1 MLGCWQQRRLGAQV
15 GKEQETPEHLGSLG
29 RQHHGNLGNLG
40 RQHLGNLG
48 KQHLGILGKQHLGKE
63 PLSKDHL
70 TNCTW
75 PEPNLSA
82 VAID

>member
-15 GKEQETPEHLGSLG
+15 SKEQETLEHLD
-29 RQHHGNLGNLG
+29 
-40 RQHLGNLG
+40 NLG
-48 KQHLGILGKQHLGKE
+48 KQHLGNLGKE

>member
-1 MLGCWQQRRLGAQV
+1 MLGCWQKRRLRAQV
-15 GKEQETPEHLGSLG
+15 GKEQETPE
-29 RQHHGNLGNLG
+29 
-40 RQHLGNLG
+40 HLGNLG

-75 PEPNLSA
+75 SEPNLSA

>member
-15 GKEQETPEHLGSLG
+15 GKEQETPEH
-29 RQHHGNLGNLG
+29 LGNLG

>member
-1 MLGCWQQRRLGAQV
+1 MWWDNWDMLGCWQQGRLGAQA
-15 GKEQETPEHLGSLG
+15 GKEQETPEHLGNLG
-29 RQHHGNLGNLG
+29 KQHLGNLSK
-40 RQHLGNLG
+40 QHTGNLG
-48 KQHLGILGKQHLGKE
+48 KQHLGNLGME

-75 PEPNLSA
+75 SEPNLSA